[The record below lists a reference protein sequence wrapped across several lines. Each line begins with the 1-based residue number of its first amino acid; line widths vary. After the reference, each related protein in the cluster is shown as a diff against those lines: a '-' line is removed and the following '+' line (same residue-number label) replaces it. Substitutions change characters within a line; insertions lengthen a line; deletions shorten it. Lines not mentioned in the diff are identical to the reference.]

1 MTELNKIKMGVNPD
15 RPCPNIILNGFNLSI
30 NDIAQNAT
38 IVYLQREENREPTQ
52 HTASGRPGQTL
63 YCLVAAGERGITAA
77 EVSNWALRLA
87 GYVYDLRHKHGLN
100 IQAAQEPNTTGIGTH
115 ARYILQ
121 SDVQIIEI
129 RQSKGAKDA

>member
-1 MTELNKIKMGVNPD
+1 MTELNQIKMGANPA
-15 RPCPNIILNGFNLSI
+15 RPRPSYIHNEYKLSI

-38 IVYLQREENREPTQ
+38 IVYLKKEAGREPTQ
-52 HTASGRPGQTL
+52 HTATGRPGQTL
-63 YCLVAAGERGITAA
+63 YCLVVAGERGITAA

-100 IQAAQEPNTTGIGTH
+100 IQAAQEPNTNGIGTH

-129 RQSKGAKDA
+129 QQPKGAKDV

>member
-1 MTELNKIKMGVNPD
+1 MTEAYEMKMGENPA
-15 RPCPNIILNGFNLSI
+15 RPRPNIILNGFNLSI

-38 IVYLQREENREPTQ
+38 LVYLKKEEGREPTR
-52 HTASGRPGQTL
+52 HIATGRPGQTL
-63 YCLVAAGERGITAA
+63 YCLVVARERGITAA

-87 GYVYDLRHKHGLN
+87 GYVYNLRHKHGLD
-100 IQAAQEPNTTGIGTH
+100 IQALQEPNANGIGAH

-129 RQSKGAKDA
+129 RQQKGARNV